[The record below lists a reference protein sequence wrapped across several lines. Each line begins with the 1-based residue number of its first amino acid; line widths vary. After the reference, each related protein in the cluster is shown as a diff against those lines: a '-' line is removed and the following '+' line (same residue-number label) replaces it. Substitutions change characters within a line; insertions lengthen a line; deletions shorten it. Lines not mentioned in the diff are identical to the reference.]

1 MDEGILHKLRLK
13 GTEKICLVGVPS
25 ELEEAFR
32 PLPPLGRTERSED
45 ASVVVIFV
53 RDMQEMEAIVPLMV
67 NMAPL
72 PARLWIAYAKRSS
85 GQAADVDR
93 DIIMRWGPM
102 HNLKAVAN
110 ISINEVWSAVRVV
123 RQG

>member
-1 MDEGILHKLRLK
+1 MDQGVMHKLKLK
-13 GTEKICLVGVPS
+13 GTEKICLVSLPS

-32 PLPPLGRTERSED
+32 PRPPMGRTERSED

-53 RDMQEMEAIVPLMV
+53 RDMQEMEARVPLMV
-67 NMAPL
+67 NEAPL
-72 PARLWIAYAKRSS
+72 PARLWIAYVKRSS
-85 GQAADVDR
+85 GQATNVDR

-110 ISINEVWSAVRVV
+110 VSVNEIWSAVRVV
-123 RQG
+123 RQR